1 MRGMTMAKRTIK
13 NEGYLSVP
21 YSFID
26 THLAAANG
34 TFVKIYLYALRHSGR
49 ELTDEAIAE
58 ALGILE
64 SDVLKAWKYWEKQ
77 GVISLEGGAVDFSP
91 APSAPADALPAKKE
105 APAGRKKYTEKEMAQ
120 AMETNPELKVLYS
133 FAQQKLG
140 NIISPADV
148 NILFSLYDWLKLPV
162 EVIVMLFEYC
172 AEKGKL
178 NMRYIESTAVHWVE
192 RGMLTAE
199 QVEEFCR
206 QEEQQKQQYAEFQ
219 KMAGI
224 TGRKLSQ
231 TEKKYIDT
239 WTIQMHFSFD
249 MLRLA
254 YDQTVMNTG
263 KLSMPYMNKILTS
276 WNREGITTPQAAE
289 QAREQYRSS
298 KGEGV
303 PVRKPVQ
310 NQFNR
315 YSAPGGENEDEKLLQ
330 QLRDRQ
336 LRERQQREQN
346 R

>member
-1 MRGMTMAKRTIK
+1 MAKRTIK
-13 NEGYLSVP
+13 NEQSFSIP

-26 THLAAANG
+26 TYLPAANG
-34 TFVKIYLYALRHSGR
+34 TFVKIYLYALRHSGQ
-49 ELTDEAIAE
+49 ELTDEGIAE

-77 GVISLEGGAVDFSP
+77 GVVSLEGGAVDFSP
-91 APSAPADALPAKKE
+91 NAPRNAPAAPVKKE
-105 APAGRKKYTEKEMAQ
+105 TVSSRKKYTEKEMAQ
-120 AMETNPELKVLYS
+120 AMETNPELKVLYR

-140 NIISPADV
+140 NIISPSDV

-192 RGMLTAE
+192 RGMRTAE

-206 QEEQQKQQYAEFQ
+206 QEELQKQQYAEFQ
-219 KMAGI
+219 KMVGI

-231 TEKKYIDT
+231 TEKKYIDS
-239 WTIQMHFSFD
+239 WTGQMNFSFD
-249 MLRLA
+249 MIRLA

-263 KLSMPYMNKILTS
+263 QLSMPYLNKILTS
-276 WNREGITTPQAAE
+276 WHRDGITTPQAAE
-289 QAREQYRSS
+289 QAQEQYRSS
-298 KGEGV
+298 KGETTSA
-303 PVRKPVQ
+303 RKPAK
-310 NQFNR
+310 NTFNR
-315 YSAPGGENEDEKLLQ
+315 YSAANGASEDEQLVQ
-330 QLRDRQ
+330 QLLHQQ
-336 LRERQQREQN
+336 LRERN